1 MVGPV
6 AVGMLLGSFK
16 NSHEL
21 RGHLGMVLEHRV
33 LDDDNV
39 PNGKDS
45 GAAIVVLLH
54 LAIVRP

>member
-1 MVGPV
+1 
-6 AVGMLLGSFK
+6 MLLGSFK